1 MDTQFMRLVRTAYQG
16 FVDKD
21 GNLLDKP
28 VGALAMME
36 LSDESYQY
44 IRAYV
49 AFLLNS
55 GLLNK
60 YALIYVQSPSASVAA
75 AIKNYNYY
83 HKEEPLKEKTANNS
97 LYHTRERLQSLLGDS
112 LETVM
117 TKSDADMQHYWQELE
132 AVMNKRIK
140 DSLFANYVEAIRLPT
155 KVSADKPSDS
165 NMKWFVRNLAAYRK
179 AEVQRVESVL
189 GELLGDVPAYFN
201 FLHKKANRT
210 TEEERLYQKMQSFL
224 AGGEWEEEIEIA
236 DFVEPEE
243 G

>member
-1 MDTQFMRLVRTAYQG
+1 MDTQYMRLVRVAYQG

-83 HKEEPLKEKTANNS
+83 HKDEQLKVKTANNS

-117 TKSDADMQHYWQELE
+117 TNGNVEMQRYWDELE
-132 AVMNKRIK
+132 AVMNRLIK
-140 DSLFANYVEAIRLPT
+140 DSLFANYVEAIRLP
-155 KVSADKPSDS
+155 KRVSADKPSDG
-165 NMKWFVRNLAAYRK
+165 NIKRFVRNVSAYRK

-210 TEEERLYQKMQSFL
+210 TEEEMLYQKMQSFL
-224 AGGEWEEEIEIA
+224 AGGEWEDDEN
-236 DFVEPEE
+236 DYYFEPEE

>member
-1 MDTQFMRLVRTAYQG
+1 MDTQLMRLVRTAYQG

-36 LSDESYQY
+36 LSDEAYSY

-60 YALIYVQSPSASVAA
+60 YALVYVQSPSASVAA

-117 TKSDADMQHYWQELE
+117 TNGNADMQRYWDELE
-132 AVMNKRIK
+132 AVMDKLIK
-140 DSLFANYVEAIRLPT
+140 NNMFADYVEAIRLPT
-155 KVSADKPSDS
+155 KVAADKPSDS

-224 AGGEWEEEIEIA
+224 AGGEWEEELETE

>member
-1 MDTQFMRLVRTAYQG
+1 MDTQLMRLVRTAYQG

-36 LSDESYQY
+36 LSDEAYSY

-60 YALIYVQSPSASVAA
+60 YALVYVQSPSASVAA

-83 HKEEPLKEKTANNS
+83 HQKEQLKVKTANNS
-97 LYHTRERLQSLLGDS
+97 LYHTRERLQALLGDS

-117 TKSDADMQHYWQELE
+117 TNGNADIQRYWQELE
-132 AVMNKRIK
+132 TVMNKLIK
-140 DSLFANYVEAIRLPT
+140 DNMFSDYVEAIRLP
-155 KVSADKPSDS
+155 KRVSADKPSDS
-165 NMKWFVRNLAAYRK
+165 NIKWFVRNVSAYRK